1 MKKLIALALLFTVFW
16 GCEVT
21 DDGGECPEALPF
33 FNINGLNIENRAFET
48 FCCGDIIPNNA
59 RVPFEQFSIYGFYDY
74 SLHASQ
80 PAKGG
85 FLSRSYALSCLAG
98 GHEGSKE
105 TISEFVVT
113 TNLDFNKNYLARDTI
128 NDLLT
133 FNDFFTERTLNEFLA
148 DEERA
153 ILSPQFFL
161 RLTERPT
168 LPDTISF
175 NIHIVLNN
183 EERYTGTTGSVII
196 EP

>member
-1 MKKLIALALLFTVFW
+1 MKKFVALALLFTLFW

-33 FNINGLNIENRAFET
+33 FDINGLNVEHRLFDT
-48 FCCGDIIPNNA
+48 SCCGNAILNNES
-59 RVPFEQFSIYGFYDY
+59 VPFENFSIFGSYDY
-74 SLHASQ
+74 SLHAFQ
-80 PAKGG
+80 PSKGG

-98 GHEGSKE
+98 GYEGSQE

-113 TNLDFNKNYLARDTI
+113 THFDINENYLAGDTI

-133 FNDFFTERTLNEFLA
+133 FNDFLSESTLNEFLN

-161 RLTERPT
+161 QLTERPT
-168 LPDTISF
+168 ATDTASF
-175 NIHIVLNN
+175 TVNIVLDNGEN
-183 EERYTGTTGSVII
+183 YTETTPNVIFRQ
-196 EP
+196 